1 MAAWKTLPAA
11 DQYIPAR
18 RVMTLAKRPSPWA
31 QRAMVVNP
39 IDNADATPVRPPR
52 TDGPADKRIN
62 ENLAGRTNT
71 GGCTPCHLSGTSI
84 TSASPSEI
92 STR

>member
-18 RVMTLAKRPSPWA
+18 RVVTLAKRRRRGRSGLRSSTPSATQARLPCA
-31 QRAMVVNP
+31 RHGRVV
-39 IDNADATPVRPPR
+39 
-52 TDGPADKRIN
+52 PADKRIN

-71 GGCTPCHLSGTSI
+71 GG
-84 TSASPSEI
+84 
-92 STR
+92 